1 MNILNEID
9 ASWTLFLDRDGV
21 INHEKHADYIK
32 QIDEFMFYDGV
43 LEALQIL
50 SRRFKYL
57 IIVTNQRGI
66 GKGLMTHDDLH
77 TIHTMMKVH
86 VLEAGGRIDAIYY
99 APELASDAI
108 NRKPNIGMGLQ
119 AKNDFPMIDFHKS
132 IMVGNNLSDM
142 EFGKNLNMK
151 TVFLSTTNPNQ
162 APHPS
167 IDIIYPN
174 LLDFA
179 KNIL

>member
-1 MNILNEID
+1 MDVLRELD
-9 ASWTLFLDRDGV
+9 ADWTLFLDRDGV
-21 INHEKHADYIK
+21 INHEKEADYIK
-32 QIDEFMFYDGV
+32 QVDEFIFYEGV

-50 SRRFKYL
+50 SVRFKYL
-57 IIVTNQRGI
+57 FIVTNQRGI
-66 GKGLMTHDDLH
+66 GKGLMTHEDLH
-77 TIHTMMKVH
+77 AIHATMKAQ
-86 VLEAGGRIDAIYY
+86 VLKAGGRIDAIYY

-119 AKNDFPMIDFHKS
+119 AKNDFPAIDFHKS
-132 IMVGNNLSDM
+132 LMVGNNLSDM
-142 EFGKNLNMK
+142 EFGKNLKMK

-162 APHPS
+162 APHPF
-167 IDIIYPN
+167 IDLIYPT